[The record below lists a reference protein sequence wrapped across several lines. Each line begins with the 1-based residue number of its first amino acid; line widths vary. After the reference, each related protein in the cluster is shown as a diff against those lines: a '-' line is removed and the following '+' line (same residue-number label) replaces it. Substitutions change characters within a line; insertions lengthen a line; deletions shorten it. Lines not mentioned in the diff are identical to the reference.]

1 MNKNV
6 LFAFVAMVSLVACS
20 SNGTPGSWKEHNLLR
35 YDLPISIMGPDSVIV
50 ISDNLLFAKD
60 VTIEG
65 ALEKGFGVQIFS
77 SEASSQDPKK
87 IKAEELGASKQHKYF
102 DELIQDDETGFIY
115 STKIDSAHIYHGF
128 KYVKVQGAREYI
140 YQNLGG
146 RQFSL
151 EEVHKMYSACINKKN

>member
-65 ALEKGFGVQIFS
+65 ALEKGSVCRYFHLKPVVRIL
-77 SEASSQDPKK
+77 KR
-87 IKAEELGASKQHKYF
+87 SKQKNWAH
-102 DELIQDDETGFIY
+102 QN
-115 STKIDSAHIYHGF
+115 STSTSMSSF
-128 KYVKVQGAREYI
+128 KMMKQGSFT
-140 YQNLGG
+140 L
-146 RQFSL
+146 L
-151 EEVHKMYSACINKKN
+151 K